1 MIDTHAHLQDNMI
14 DDYKRAIK
22 DASEV
27 GVKKII
33 CSSSDIQSSKLA
45 IKIAGEFDCV
55 YATVGI
61 HPEEANT
68 FNEKSIEELK
78 LLASNNKVVA
88 IGEIGLDYYHEFASR
103 DLQKEVFIKQVYLA
117 NELKLPIV
125 IHSRES
131 TGDLIEILKQLKDK
145 LKYGV
150 CIHCF
155 NMSIEILKQITNW
168 GFYISIGG
176 IVTFKNAKNVIDVV
190 KECDINKLMLETDSP
205 YLAPVPLR
213 GTINE
218 PKNIVYTANAIAE
231 IRGMKTDKL
240 VKITTSNAKRFFKI

>member
-1 MIDTHAHLQDNMI
+1 M
-14 DDYKRAIK
+14 
-22 DASEV
+22 
-27 GVKKII
+27 
-33 CSSSDIQSSKLA
+33 A